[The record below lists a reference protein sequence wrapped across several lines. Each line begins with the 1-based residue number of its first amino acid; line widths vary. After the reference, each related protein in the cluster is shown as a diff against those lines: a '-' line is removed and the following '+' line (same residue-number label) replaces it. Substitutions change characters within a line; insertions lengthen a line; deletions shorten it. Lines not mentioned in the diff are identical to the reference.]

1 MSSRDKSLVLSALAA
16 FAILLVFAVS
26 YEAGYETGKDR
37 ALRDNALMGLSS
49 EPL

>member
-1 MSSRDKSLVLSALAA
+1 MNSRDKSLALGALAT

-26 YEAGYETGKDR
+26 YEAGYETGKDK
-37 ALRDNALMGLSS
+37 ALRDNALMTLSS